1 VGFALSSLVRQRFL
15 PPAVAGDALKN
26 PGAQKQLI
34 PNPPDAKK
42 VDMGDSPRILN
53 PARRNLFAPGP
64 RTPLTFRLRRVKP
77 PQRRRETRGLMLTS
91 VLCLLVWSGYNST
104 IYFCLDPLFPKN
116 FLNLVHGVRAFFPIF
131 AGLIGAA
138 QLAQRRSIPKWLA
151 FGPLDLLLL
160 YAGIGLVSSLF
171 VSPEPIGGA
180 YWALQYVSVI
190 IVVMAV
196 ASGPEPEA
204 HLERY
209 ISVNW
214 GCCAVICVGLLVG
227 IPLGGGTVS
236 QTHGSPLGVM
246 AYGKL
251 PGEVM
256 GMAGTRNTGFGR
268 FAGIVILVG
277 LAKLLHDRKDKKT
290 LFLWTPL
297 TLAAGLA
304 LLLSQA
310 RTSWVSVVIA
320 AAVLVARAPTRWRVP
335 MIMIGLLA
343 LPLLFLSGLG
353 HAFALYLTRERGFDP
368 TLTGRTITW
377 EQGWQALQQ
386 SPWAGL
392 GFWGDRLFVH
402 GSNMQSTFFDALIQA
417 GFLGMVPFVIAP
429 VWVWVGIL
437 RFYSTKPAGEATSLP
452 GELLAV
458 MTFFTIYSITEITCS
473 FYSVGWMA
481 MAPLFAHVQLRVYE
495 NARKRQFIRLP
506 QLTPWRPP
514 FEVPPRIHTV

>member
-1 VGFALSSLVRQRFL
+1 
-15 PPAVAGDALKN
+15 
-26 PGAQKQLI
+26 
-34 PNPPDAKK
+34 
-42 VDMGDSPRILN
+42 
-53 PARRNLFAPGP
+53 
-64 RTPLTFRLRRVKP
+64 
-77 PQRRRETRGLMLTS
+77 MLTS

-104 IYFCLDPLFPKN
+104 IYVCRDPSFPKS
-116 FLNLVHGVRAFFPIF
+116 FINLLHGVRAFFPIL
-131 AGLIGAA
+131 AGLIAA
-138 QLAQRRSIPKWLA
+138 ARLAQRRSIPKWLA
-151 FGPLDLLLL
+151 FGPLALLLL
-160 YAGIGLVSSLF
+160 YAGFGLASSLF
-171 VSPEPIGGA
+171 VSPEPVGGA
-180 YWALQYVSVI
+180 YWVLQYVSVI
-190 IVVMAV
+190 MVVMAI

-214 GCCAVICVGLLVG
+214 GCCAVICLGLLAG
-227 IPLGGGTVS
+227 IPLLGGGAVS
-236 QTHGSPLGVM
+236 QTPGSPVGVM
-246 AYGKL
+246 AYGRL

-277 LAKLLHDRKDKKT
+277 LAKLLHDRTDKKT

-297 TLAAGLA
+297 TVAAGLA

-310 RTSWVSVVIA
+310 RTSWVSVIIA

-343 LPLLFLSGLG
+343 VPLVFLTSLG

-368 TLTGRTITW
+368 TLTGRTTTW
-377 EQGWQALQQ
+377 LEGWRVLQQ

-392 GFWGDRLFVH
+392 GFWGDRIFVH
-402 GSNMQSTFFDALIQA
+402 GSNMQSTLFDALIQA
-417 GFLGMVPFVIAP
+417 GFLGIVPFVIAL
-429 VWVWVGIL
+429 VWVWMGIV
-437 RFYSTKPAGEATSLP
+437 RFYSTKPAEEASSLP

-481 MAPLFAHVQLRVYE
+481 MAPLIAHVQWRVFQ
-495 NARKRQFIRLP
+495 NSRKRQSVRIP
-506 QLTPWRPP
+506 QAAPWRPP
-514 FEVPPRIHTV
+514 FEVPRRIHTV

>member
-1 VGFALSSLVRQRFL
+1 
-15 PPAVAGDALKN
+15 
-26 PGAQKQLI
+26 
-34 PNPPDAKK
+34 
-42 VDMGDSPRILN
+42 
-53 PARRNLFAPGP
+53 
-64 RTPLTFRLRRVKP
+64 
-77 PQRRRETRGLMLTS
+77 MLTS
-91 VLCLLVWSGYNST
+91 ALCLLVWSGYNST
-104 IYFCLDPLFPKN
+104 IYFCMDPLFPKN
-116 FLNLVHGVRAFFPIF
+116 FINLVHGVRAFFPIL
-131 AGLIGAA
+131 AGLIAA
-138 QLAQRRSIPKWLA
+138 TQLAQRRSLPKWLA

-196 ASGPEPEA
+196 ASAPDPEA

-214 GCCAVICVGLLVG
+214 GCCAVICAGLLAG
-227 IPLGGGTVS
+227 IPYLGGGAVS
-236 QTHGSPLGVM
+236 HSPGNPLGVM
-246 AYGKL
+246 AYGRL
-251 PGEVM
+251 SGEVM

-277 LAKLLHDRKDKKT
+277 LAKLLHDRKDKRT
-290 LFLWTPL
+290 LFIWTPL
-297 TLAAGLA
+297 TVAAGLA

-320 AAVLVARAPTRWRVP
+320 AVVLMARAPTRWRVP
-335 MIMIGLLA
+335 MIVIGLLA
-343 LPLLFLSGLG
+343 LPLVFLTGLG

-368 TLTGRTITW
+368 TLTGRTLTW
-377 EQGWQALQQ
+377 LQGWRVLQQ

-392 GFWGDRLFVH
+392 GFWGDRIFVH

-417 GFLGMVPFVIAP
+417 GFLGIVPFLIALI
-429 VWVWVGIL
+429 WVWVGIL

-481 MAPLFAHVQLRVYE
+481 MAPLFAHVQLRVFQ
-495 NARKRQFIRLP
+495 NARKRQSIRMP
-506 QLTPWRPP
+506 QATAWRPP
-514 FEVPPRIHTV
+514 LEVPRPTHTV